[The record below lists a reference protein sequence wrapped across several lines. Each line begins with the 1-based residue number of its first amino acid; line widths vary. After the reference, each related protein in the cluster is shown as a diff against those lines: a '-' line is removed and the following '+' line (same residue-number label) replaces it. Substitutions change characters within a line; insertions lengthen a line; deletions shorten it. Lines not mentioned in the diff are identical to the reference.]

1 MIDPRTRKPETAAG
15 PGFRTRFNASGATGG
30 GIAPALR
37 AQAESRAKG
46 KPVDEARLQQ
56 NITKARLVDERARR
70 DSKKRAQREA
80 DIAARRGPAPSE
92 PGLPSAVGY
101 GDELRQVIS
110 DARRQSANMSEDD
123 KFVETIRR
131 IRGRRG

>member
-1 MIDPRTRKPETAAG
+1 MTQLRGLESPGARQPFIGAVIDPRTCKPETAAG

-37 AQAESRAKG
+37 AQAESCAKG

-56 NITKARLVDERARR
+56 NITKARLVEMRQ
-70 DSKKRAQREA
+70 RAQREA

-110 DARRQSANMSEDD
+110 DARRQWL
-123 KFVETIRR
+123 I
-131 IRGRRG
+131 